1 LPIEKLDARYKHPG
15 MTCVNH
21 QSAFNIQQFQT
32 GANMA
37 KILIIDDD
45 PDIVLAAR
53 LCLESA
59 GHKVFDANNS
69 TKGLG
74 MLDELQPELIILDV
88 MMSTTTEGFQTALQ
102 LRSPDPGSPY
112 AAYRDI
118 PLLMMTAIHSTTD
131 LRFAPDQAYLPVD
144 AFIDKPIDP
153 DVLIKK
159 VNALLAQKK

>member
-1 LPIEKLDARYKHPG
+1 
-15 MTCVNH
+15 
-21 QSAFNIQQFQT
+21 
-32 GANMA
+32 MA

-69 TKGLG
+69 AKGLG
-74 MLDELQPELIILDV
+74 MLDSLKPDLIILDV
-88 MMSTTTEGFQTALQ
+88 MMTTTTEGFQTALQ

-118 PLLMMTAIHSTTD
+118 PILMMTAIHSTTD

-144 AFIDKPIDP
+144 VFIDKPIEP

-159 VNALLAQKK
+159 VNTLLARSSQK